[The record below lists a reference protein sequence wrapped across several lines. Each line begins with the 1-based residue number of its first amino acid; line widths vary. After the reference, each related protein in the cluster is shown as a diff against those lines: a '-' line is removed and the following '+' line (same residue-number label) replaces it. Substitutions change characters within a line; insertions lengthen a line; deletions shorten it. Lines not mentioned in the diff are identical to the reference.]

1 MDLPN
6 ALPEAEQALPTGTC
20 IGQGA
25 IVSVVDALLRL
36 HAGKSPAECLDW
48 RVDLHATIVP
58 PSTEQ
63 AAAIAR
69 AQAAFP
75 GVRLHAIQ
83 LCSYIR
89 KGEQKN
95 VQPICYRFVAESS
108 CFFDDGPEC
117 LEEDPTA
124 EFEVN

>member
-1 MDLPN
+1 M
-6 ALPEAEQALPTGTC
+6 
-20 IGQGA
+20 
-25 IVSVVDALLRL
+25 
-36 HAGKSPAECLDW
+36 SPAECLDW
-48 RVDLHATIVP
+48 RVDLHAITVP

-89 KGEQKN
+89 YGEQKN
-95 VQPICYRFVAESS
+95 VQPLCHRFVAESS
-108 CFFDDGPEC
+108 CFLDDGPEC
-117 LEEDPTA
+117 LEEDPMA
-124 EFEVN
+124 IFEVNQRHALAPEIYFGSAARDMLPDNEALTK